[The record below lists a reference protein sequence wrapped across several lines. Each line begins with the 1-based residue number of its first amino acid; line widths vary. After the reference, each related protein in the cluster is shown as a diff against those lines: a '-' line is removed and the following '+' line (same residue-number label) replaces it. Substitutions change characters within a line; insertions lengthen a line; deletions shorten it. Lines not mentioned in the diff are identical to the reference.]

1 MSQLS
6 IIRFGSAGEI
16 AGVNMPPPPDRPV
29 ASQEIASAAPT
40 VRLEASAPTARV
52 HRAAR
57 VKQCIAPAFLKATLW
72 QCCFSAFGSW
82 ERGRLTVSGFT
93 DMVQR

>member
-29 ASQEIASAAPT
+29 ASQGIASAAPA
-40 VRLEASAPTARV
+40 VRLETSALTAKGPPSRRGQSL
-52 HRAAR
+52 HL
-57 VKQCIAPAFLKATLW
+57 PSLPKAT
-72 QCCFSAFGSW
+72 FGK
-82 ERGRLTVSGFT
+82 
-93 DMVQR
+93 